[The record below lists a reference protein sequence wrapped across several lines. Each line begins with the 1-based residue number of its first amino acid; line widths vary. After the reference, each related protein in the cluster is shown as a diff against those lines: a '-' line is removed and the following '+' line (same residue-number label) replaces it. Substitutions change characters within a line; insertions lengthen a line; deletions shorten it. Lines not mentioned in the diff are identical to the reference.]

1 MNSSTDTSLA
11 MGACPPLE
19 DIAAF
24 LDGTLSKKERERIVA
39 HLADCATCYD
49 VFAGAADFQLTSAQA
64 AESKGKVARF
74 PFGHSGKRPHWW
86 LIPAAAA
93 ALVVLALGL
102 GYFYR
107 IRHSAPPGMAIAE
120 FTYRTVFRI
129 PVVQPQLA
137 LAELTKPVA
146 DKKASFSQYLYP
158 AATFR
163 GGGAEGEI
171 VSPSP
176 SFMVGVFIV
185 DLRLALQADNASA
198 ASDRLQRIGS
208 QVQNVLESNDL
219 ANRYFGDSR
228 KLHDTSAASAG
239 ALLRQIDSEL
249 SAREEKLKEEAIFPE
264 FVSFGEWAE
273 AGRIAAKAQ
282 VPGFFQD
289 LDHRQFLSWIRRD
302 QREVLDAEIIAAL
315 GKIQRTWKNERLQ
328 PADFA
333 SLEKQFTGIIER
345 YERESEQTSQ
355 DYEP

>member
-1 MNSSTDTSLA
+1 MDSTTNASLA

-24 LDGTLSKKERERIVA
+24 LDGALSKEERERIVA
-39 HLADCATCYD
+39 HLADCETCYD

-64 AESKGKVARF
+64 AEPKGEVVRF

-93 ALVVLALGL
+93 ALVVLAVGL
-102 GYFYR
+102 GSIYR
-107 IRHSAPPGMAIAE
+107 IRQSVPPGMAIAE

-146 DKKASFSQYLYP
+146 DKTASFSQYLYP
-158 AATFR
+158 APTFR
-163 GGGAEGEI
+163 GNGAEGETA
-171 VSPSP
+171 SPSR

-198 ASDRLQRIGS
+198 ASDRLWRIGD
-208 QVQNVLESNDL
+208 QVQNESEDL
-219 ANRYFGDSR
+219 ASRYFEDSR
-228 KLHDTSAASAG
+228 KLHDTPTTSTG

-249 SAREEKLKEEAIFPE
+249 SAREKELKERATFPE
-264 FVSFGEWAE
+264 FVSFGEWTE

-282 VPGFFQD
+282 VPGFFHD
-289 LDHRQFLSWIRRD
+289 RDHRQFLSWIRRD
-302 QREVLDAEIIAAL
+302 QREVLDTEIIAAL
-315 GKIQRTWKNERLQ
+315 GEIQRTWKNERLQ

-333 SLEKQFTGIIER
+333 SSEKQLTRIIEH
-345 YERESEQTSQ
+345 YERQSEQTFE
-355 DYEP
+355 DIKP